1 MFTRELGRSGIVVSA
16 LGFGCWPIGGEIIEN
31 GRSVGWG
38 AVNDAESVRA
48 IHRAMDLGVTFFD
61 TADVYG
67 RSEDVLGRALAGRWD
82 RVVIASK
89 FGRTYDRASHTIT
102 GEDLSPAHLRRA
114 LEGSLRRLGT
124 DVIDLYQFHV
134 WDCPAAA
141 ALALRAELES
151 LVEEGKIR
159 AYGWS
164 TDRLPNIELFAAGPH
179 CATAQVHLNLLE
191 GDRNL
196 VTECARLG
204 LASVVRGPLAMGLLG
219 GRYTSQSALPTDDV
233 RGSGQSWVQ
242 LFRDGRPTAEGL
254 RRLTAIG
261 DVLTSD
267 GRTLAQGALGWL
279 WAVGDNTI
287 PIPGFKGMRQAE
299 ENAGALAFGPLPPD
313 RMAQIDGLLNDGA
326 DGF

>member
-1 MFTRELGRSGIVVSA
+1 MFTRKLGRSGIVVSA
-16 LGFGCWPIGGEIIEN
+16 LGFGCWPIGGQIMQD

-38 AVNDAESVRA
+38 AVDDDESVRA
-48 IHRAMDLGVTFFD
+48 IHRAMDLGVTLFD

-89 FGRTYDRASHTIT
+89 FGRTYDRATHTIT
-102 GEDLSPAHLRRA
+102 GEDPSPAHLRRA

-124 DVIDLYQFHV
+124 DVIDLYQLHL
-134 WDCPAAA
+134 WDCPQGP
-141 ALALRAELES
+141 ALALRAELEV
-151 LVEEGKIR
+151 LVGEGKIR

-164 TDRLPNIELFAAGPH
+164 TDRLPNIELFAAGPN
-179 CATAQVHLNLLE
+179 CATAQVHLNVLE
-191 GDRNL
+191 GDRSL

-204 LASVVRGPLAMGLLG
+204 LAALVRGPLAMGLLG
-219 GRYTSQSALPTDDV
+219 GRYGGDSLLSTADV
-233 RGSGQSWVQ
+233 RGSGSGWVD

-254 RRLTAIG
+254 RRLAAVR

-279 WAVGDNTI
+279 WAVAGNTV

-299 ENAGALAFGPLPPD
+299 ENAGALAFGPLSPD
-313 RMAQIDGLLNDGA
+313 QLAQVDAVLEDGQTG
-326 DGF
+326 